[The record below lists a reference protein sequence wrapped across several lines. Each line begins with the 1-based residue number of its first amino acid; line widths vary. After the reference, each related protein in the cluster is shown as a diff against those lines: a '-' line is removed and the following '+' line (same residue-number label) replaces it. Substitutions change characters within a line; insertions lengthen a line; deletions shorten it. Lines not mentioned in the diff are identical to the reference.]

1 MSQCQ
6 IGYIFV
12 PITFVNTAE
21 LGFLPS
27 KKHGDKPLRDKRHM
41 VDTIEKSVH
50 PCIISDVSNNS
61 VNL

>member
-6 IGYIFV
+6 IGYIF

-41 VDTIEKSVH
+41 VDTIETKRPSLH
-50 PCIISDVSNNS
+50 NFGCQQ
-61 VNL
+61 